1 MSGLF
6 GGNSAPV
13 VTPDAQAAAD
23 AKKGATD
30 LQKLKDKKARKDTY
44 GGVTLADLGKDL
56 ITTTGA
62 DTTLASGSL
71 LSLGN
76 TLGSR

>member
-6 GGNSAPV
+6 GGHSAPV

-30 LQKLKDKKARKDTY
+30 LQKLKDKKARKDAY
-44 GGVTLADLGKDL
+44 GGAIITDIGKDL
-56 ITTTGA
+56 ITSSA

>member
-56 ITTTGA
+56 ITTGA

>member
-6 GGNSAPV
+6 GGHSAPV

-30 LQKLKDKKARKDTY
+30 LQKLKDKKARKDAY
-44 GGVTLADLGKDL
+44 GGAIITDIGKDL
-56 ITTTGA
+56 ITSSA
-62 DTTLASGSL
+62 DTSLASGSL

>member
-6 GGNSAPV
+6 GGHSAPA

-30 LQKLKDKKARKDTY
+30 LQKLKDKKARKDAY
-44 GGVTLADLGKDL
+44 GGAIITDIGKDL
-56 ITTTGA
+56 ITSSA
-62 DTTLASGSL
+62 DTALASGSL

>member
-30 LQKLKDKKARKDTY
+30 LQKLKDKKARKDAY
-44 GGVTLADLGKDL
+44 GGAIITDIGKDL
-56 ITTTGA
+56 ITSSA

>member
-6 GGNSAPV
+6 GHSTPA
-13 VTPDAQAAAD
+13 VTPNAQAAAD
-23 AKKGATD
+23 ANKGATD
-30 LQKLKDKKARKDTY
+30 LQRLKDKKTRKDTY
-44 GGVTLADLGKDL
+44 GGATITDLGKDL

>member
-6 GGNSAPV
+6 GGNSVPV
-13 VTPDAQAAAD
+13 VTPNAQAAAD

-30 LQKLKDKKARKDTY
+30 LQKLKDKKARKDAY
-44 GGVTLADLGKDL
+44 GGAIITDIGNDL
-56 ITTTGA
+56 ITSSA

>member
-6 GGNSAPV
+6 GEHSAPA
-13 VTPDAQAAAD
+13 VTPNAQAAAD
-23 AKKGATD
+23 ANKGATD
-30 LQKLKDKKARKDTY
+30 LQKLKDKKTRKDTY
-44 GGVTLADLGKDL
+44 GGATITDIGKDL
-56 ITTTGA
+56 ITANA

>member
-30 LQKLKDKKARKDTY
+30 LQRLKDKKARKDAY
-44 GGVTLADLGKDL
+44 GGAIITDIGKDL
-56 ITTTGA
+56 ITANA